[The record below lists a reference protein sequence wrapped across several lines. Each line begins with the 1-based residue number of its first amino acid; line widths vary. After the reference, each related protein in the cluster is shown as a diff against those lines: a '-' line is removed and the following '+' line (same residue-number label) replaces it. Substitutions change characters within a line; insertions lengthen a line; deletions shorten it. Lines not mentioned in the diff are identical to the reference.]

1 MQQRLCG
8 LLVVLLF
15 AGCVTVGR
23 DFPTFPMEK
32 LQASVTTKDDVYA
45 AFGEPFERGTD
56 TGYETWIYHYYVRS
70 IMGGRQNEKRLVVIF
85 NRDGTVR
92 HYSFSAE

>member
-1 MQQRLCG
+1 MRGRLG
-8 LLVVLLF
+8 FIFFVLLL
-15 AGCVTVGR
+15 AGCATTGR

-45 AFGEPFERGTD
+45 YFGEPFDRGTD
-56 TGYETWIYHYYVRS
+56 TGYETWIYFYYVRTPF
-70 IMGGRQNEKRLVVIF
+70 GRQDEKRLVVIF

>member
-32 LQASVTTKDDVYA
+32 LQASVTTKDDVYS
-45 AFGEPFERGTD
+45 AFGEPLERGTD
-56 TGYETWIYHYYVRS
+56 TGYETWIYQYYVRTLIS
-70 IMGGRQNEKRLVVIF
+70 RKDEKRLVIIF
-85 NRDGTVR
+85 NRDGTLR